1 MLVKDLYTIESFDNS
16 QNVKAVVVL
25 NPGHD
30 IFKGHFPSIPI
41 LPGVCMMQMV
51 KELLEKSV
59 SKTGSIQKANSL
71 KFLAMINPVEVQ
83 RLNVDINIKEATD
96 AHILFTASISSDA
109 TTYFKMTATLTL

>member
-1 MLVKDLYTIESFDNS
+1 MLVKGLYTVESFDSN

-25 NPGHD
+25 DPNHD

-59 SKTGSIQKANSL
+59 SKKGTIQKANNL
-71 KFLAMINPVEVQ
+71 KFLAMINPTEVQ
-83 RLNVDINIKEATD
+83 RLNVDITIKESLDT
-96 AHILFTASISSDA
+96 HILFMASISSDA
-109 TTYFKMTATLTL
+109 TTYFKMTATLTF